1 MIGYMPQDEKVA
13 RRALKV
19 QSLSIP
25 IKIVGNATAASVV
38 PSNDEPAFCF
48 IKTEGVDQITGA
60 LLTNET
66 ATYSVAAADA
76 TGNFSVLIRVK
87 ENVAKNLGA
96 EMVQTDGLNAQ
107 FAQLG
112 SASGI
117 TTGTAG
123 GQALMYCC
131 KTSVALNASNT
142 FNGLLTVYY
151 AVSEGN

>member
-1 MIGYMPQDEKVA
+1 MIGYMPQDEKLA

-48 IKTEGVDQITGA
+48 IATAGVDQITGA
-60 LLTNET
+60 LLANET
-66 ATYSVAAADA
+66 ATYTVAPADA
-76 TGNFSVLIRVK
+76 TGKFNVLIRVK
-87 ENVAKNLGA
+87 ENIAKNLGA
-96 EMVQTDGLNAQ
+96 DLVQTDDVNAQ
-107 FAQLG
+107 FACLG
-112 SASGI
+112 SATGI

-123 GQALMYCC
+123 GQALMYSCDC
-131 KTSVALNASNT
+131 SVALNASNT

-151 AVSEGN
+151 SVSEGN